1 MCKKSSLKFMEYGR
15 NVISGTLKTK
25 HVYLAVP
32 QEDGIESS
40 RTLGTGMYEV
50 MNCDLVG
57 ENTQ

>member
-1 MCKKSSLKFMEYGR
+1 MHGR
-15 NVISGTLKTK
+15 NVISATLKNK

-32 QEDGIESS
+32 QEESVESS

-57 ENTQ
+57 ASEYSIKHYI